1 MALMDKD
8 KHGFAG
14 RHRWLLITLAVVL
27 AVILLAS
34 FSSMRDEVVPVRA
47 ATVERGTIRTAIST
61 NGKIEPFQNFEA
73 HAPVSTTIRRVF
85 VREGDHV
92 KNGQLLMQLDD
103 SEVRSQA
110 ARAQASVKGA
120 QSDVDAIE
128 KGGSQEELLTLQTQI
143 VKAKTDREAAQ
154 RSLDALRRLQQRGA
168 ASIGEVK
175 ESENNL
181 QRAQADLDLLQ
192 QKQKDRYSKPEVDK
206 VEAQK
211 SQAQAAYDAAEDIL
225 HRSNV
230 VAPFDGVVYLLPV
243 KQGGFVQAGDL
254 LLQEADLSHLIV
266 RAYVDEPDIG
276 RLVKGQKTE
285 VTWDAMPG
293 RVWTGTVAT
302 LPATVKLRGTRN
314 VGEATID
321 LDNEDYKLLPNVNV
335 SVSII
340 IAQHDNVLTIPREAL
355 RQDDSTP
362 YVYQIIEDKLRRH
375 EVTVAAS
382 NLTKVEVSSGLND
395 KDIVALNSTST
406 MKSLRDG
413 SPVKVCSRK

>member
-1 MALMDKD
+1 MTLMDKD
-8 KHGFAG
+8 KNGFAG
-14 RHRWLLITLAVVL
+14 RHRWLVITLAVVL

-34 FSSMRDEVVPVRA
+34 FSSMREEVIPVRA
-47 ATVERGTIRTAIST
+47 AMVERSSIRTAIST
-61 NGKIEPFQNFEA
+61 NGKIEPAQNFEA
-73 HAPVSTTIRRVF
+73 HAPVSTTVRRLL

-92 KNGQLLMQLDD
+92 KKGELLLQLDD

-110 ARAQASVKGA
+110 ARAAAQMKGA
-120 QSDVDAIE
+120 QADVQAIE
-128 KGGSQEELLTLQTQI
+128 KGGSQEELLTLQTQL
-143 VKAKTDREAAQ
+143 VKAKTDRDAAQ
-154 RSLDALRRLQQRGA
+154 RSLDALRRLQQKGA

-175 ESENNL
+175 EAENNL

-192 QKQKDRYSKPEVDK
+192 QKQKDRYSKPEVEK

-211 SQAQAAYDAAEDIL
+211 SQAQAAYDAAEDVL
-225 HRSNV
+225 QRSNV
-230 VAPFDGVVYLLPV
+230 VAPFDGIVYLLPV
-243 KQGGFVQAGDL
+243 KQGAFVQAGDL

-276 RLVKGQKTE
+276 RLIKGQKTE
-285 VTWDAMPG
+285 ITWDAMPG
-293 RVWTGTVAT
+293 RTWTGTVAT

-314 VGEATID
+314 VGEATIA

-355 RQDDSTP
+355 RQDDTKP

-375 EVTVAAS
+375 DVTVSAS

-395 KDIVALNSTST
+395 KDLVALNSTSN

-413 SPVKVCSRK
+413 SPVKVVQ

>member
-1 MALMDKD
+1 MPLMDKD
-8 KHGFAG
+8 KTGFAG

-34 FSSMRDEVVPVRA
+34 FSSMRDEVIPVRA
-47 ATVERGTIRTAIST
+47 ATVERSSIRTAIST
-61 NGKIEPFQNFEA
+61 NGKVEPAQNFEA
-73 HAPVSTTIRRVF
+73 HAPVSTTVRRLL

-92 KNGQLLMQLDD
+92 KKGQLLLQLDD

-110 ARAQASVKGA
+110 ARAAAQVKGA
-120 QSDVDAIE
+120 QADVQAIE
-128 KGGSQEELLTLQTQI
+128 KGGSQEELLTLQTQL
-143 VKAKTDREAAQ
+143 VKAKTDRDAAQ
-154 RSLDALRRLQQRGA
+154 RSLDALRRLQQKGA
-168 ASIGEVK
+168 ASNGEVK
-175 ESENNL
+175 EAENNL

-192 QKQKDRYSKPEVDK
+192 QKQKDRYSKPEVEK
-206 VEAQK
+206 VEAQG
-211 SQAQAAYDAAEDIL
+211 SQAQAAYDAAEDVL

-243 KQGGFVQAGDL
+243 KQGAFVQAGDL

-285 VTWDAMPG
+285 ITWDAMPG
-293 RVWTGTVAT
+293 RTWTGTVAT

-314 VGEATID
+314 VGEATIA
-321 LDNEDYKLLPNVNV
+321 LDNEDYKVLPNVNV

-355 RQDDSTP
+355 RQDDTKP

-375 EVTVAAS
+375 DVTVAAS

-395 KDIVALNSTST
+395 KDVVALNSTSN

-413 SPVKVCSRK
+413 SPVKVVQ

>member
-1 MALMDKD
+1 MPLMDKD
-8 KHGFAG
+8 KTGFAG

-27 AVILLAS
+27 GVILLAS
-34 FSSMRDEVVPVRA
+34 FSSMRDEVIPVRA
-47 ATVERGTIRTAIST
+47 ATVERSSIRTAIST
-61 NGKIEPFQNFEA
+61 NGKIEPAQNFEA
-73 HAPVSTTIRRVF
+73 HAPVSTTVRRLL

-92 KNGQLLMQLDD
+92 KKGQLLLQLDD

-110 ARAQASVKGA
+110 ARAAAQVKGA
-120 QSDVDAIE
+120 QADVQAIE
-128 KGGSQEELLTLQTQI
+128 KGGSQEELLTLQTQL
-143 VKAKTDREAAQ
+143 VKAKTDRDAAQ
-154 RSLDALRRLQQRGA
+154 RSLDALRRLQQKGA
-168 ASIGEVK
+168 ASNGEVK
-175 ESENNL
+175 EAENNL

-192 QKQKDRYSKPEVDK
+192 QKQKDRYSKPEVEK
-206 VEAQK
+206 VEAQA
-211 SQAQAAYDAAEDIL
+211 SQAQAAYDAAEDVL

-243 KQGGFVQAGDL
+243 KQGAFVQAGDL

-285 VTWDAMPG
+285 ITWDAMPG
-293 RVWTGTVAT
+293 RTWTGTVAT

-314 VGEATID
+314 IGEATIA
-321 LDNEDYKLLPNVNV
+321 LDNEDYKVLPNVNV

-355 RQDDSTP
+355 RQDDTKP

-375 EVTVAAS
+375 DVTVAAS

-395 KDIVALNSTST
+395 KDVVALNSTSN

-413 SPVKVCSRK
+413 SPVKVVQ

>member
-1 MALMDKD
+1 MTLMDKD
-8 KHGFAG
+8 KDGFAS

-34 FSSMRDEVVPVRA
+34 FSSMRDDVIPVRV
-47 ATVERGTIRTAIST
+47 ATVQRSSIRTVIST
-61 NGKIEPFQNFEA
+61 NGKIEPSQNFEA
-73 HAPVSTTIRRVF
+73 HAPVNTIVRRLL

-92 KNGQLLMQLDD
+92 KKGQLLLQLDD
-103 SEVRSQA
+103 AEVRSQA
-110 ARAQASVKGA
+110 ARAQAQVKGA
-120 QSDVDAIE
+120 QADVQAIE
-128 KGGSQEELLTLQTQI
+128 KGGSQEELITLQTQI
-143 VKAKTDREAAQ
+143 VKAKTDRDAAQ
-154 RSLDALRRLQQRGA
+154 RSLDALRRLQQKGA
-168 ASIGEVK
+168 ASVGEVK
-175 ESENNL
+175 ESENTL

-211 SQAQAAYDAAEDIL
+211 SQAQAAYDAAEDAL

-254 LLQEADLSHLIV
+254 LLQEADLSHLIA

-276 RLVKGQKTE
+276 RLTIGQKTE
-285 VTWDAMPG
+285 ITWDAMPG
-293 RVWTGTVAT
+293 RIWTGTVAT

-314 VGEATID
+314 IGEATVA
-321 LDNEDYKLLPNVNV
+321 LDNADYKLLPNVNV

-355 RQDDSTP
+355 RQDDSVP
-362 YVYQIIEDKLRRH
+362 YVYQIVEDKLRRH

-395 KDIVALNSTST
+395 KDVVALNSTSN

-413 SPVKVCSRK
+413 SPVKVVQ

>member
-1 MALMDKD
+1 MDKD
-8 KHGFAG
+8 KTGFAT
-14 RHRWLLITLAVVL
+14 RHRWLLITLGAVV

-34 FSSMRDEVVPVRA
+34 FSSMREEIIPVRA
-47 ATVERGTIRTAIST
+47 ATVDRSSIRTAIST
-61 NGKIEPFQNFEA
+61 NGKIEPAQNFEA
-73 HAPVSTTIRRVF
+73 HAPVSTTVRRLL

-92 KNGQLLMQLDD
+92 KKGQLLLQLDD

-110 ARAQASVKGA
+110 ARAAAQMKGA
-120 QSDVDAIE
+120 QADVQAIE
-128 KGGSQEELLTLQTQI
+128 KGGSQEELLTLQTQL
-143 VKAKTDREAAQ
+143 VKAKTDRDAAQ
-154 RSLDALRRLQQRGA
+154 RSLEALRRLQQKGA

-175 ESENNL
+175 EAENNL

-211 SQAQAAYDAAEDIL
+211 SQALAAYDAAEDVVQ
-225 HRSNV
+225 RSNV
-230 VAPFDGVVYLLPV
+230 VAPFDGVVYLVPV
-243 KQGGFVQAGDL
+243 KQGAFVQAGDL

-285 VTWDAMPG
+285 ITWDAMPG
-293 RVWTGTVAT
+293 RTWTGTVAT

-314 VGEATID
+314 VGEATIA

-355 RQDDSTP
+355 RQEDGTP
-362 YVYQIIEDKLRRH
+362 YVYQIVEDKLKRH
-375 EVTVAAS
+375 QVTVAAS

-395 KDIVALNSTST
+395 KDIVALNSTSN

-413 SPVKVCSRK
+413 SPVKVVQ

>member
-1 MALMDKD
+1 MDKD

-14 RHRWLLITLAVVL
+14 RHRWLLITMAAVL

-34 FSSMRDEVVPVRA
+34 FSSMREEVIPVRA
-47 ATVERGTIRTAIST
+47 ATVERSSIRTTIST
-61 NGKIEPFQNFEA
+61 NGKIEPAQNFEA
-73 HAPVSTTIRRVF
+73 HAPVSTTVRRLL

-92 KNGQLLMQLDD
+92 KKGELLLQLDD

-110 ARAQASVKGA
+110 ARAAAQMKGA
-120 QSDVDAIE
+120 QADVQAIE
-128 KGGSQEELLTLQTQI
+128 KGGSQEELLTLQTQL
-143 VKAKTDREAAQ
+143 VKAKTDRDAAQ
-154 RSLDALRRLQQRGA
+154 RSLDALRRLQQKGA

-175 ESENNL
+175 EAENNL
-181 QRAQADLDLLQ
+181 QRAQADFDLLQ

-211 SQAQAAYDAAEDIL
+211 SQAQAAYDAAEDVL
-225 HRSNV
+225 QRSNV

-243 KQGGFVQAGDL
+243 KQGAFVQAGDL

-276 RLVKGQKTE
+276 RLIKGQKTE
-285 VTWDAMPG
+285 ITWDAMPG
-293 RVWTGTVAT
+293 RTWTGTVAT

-314 VGEATID
+314 VGEATIA

-355 RQDDSTP
+355 RQDDTKP

-375 EVTVAAS
+375 NVTVSAS

-395 KDIVALNSTST
+395 KDLVALNSTSN

-413 SPVKVCSRK
+413 SPVKVVQ

>member
-1 MALMDKD
+1 MDKD

-34 FSSMRDEVVPVRA
+34 FSSMREEVIPVRA
-47 ATVERGTIRTAIST
+47 ATVERSSIRTTIST
-61 NGKIEPFQNFEA
+61 NGKIEPAQNFEA
-73 HAPVSTTIRRVF
+73 HAPVSTTVRRLL

-92 KNGQLLMQLDD
+92 KKGELLLQLDD

-110 ARAQASVKGA
+110 ARAAAQMKGA
-120 QSDVDAIE
+120 QADVQAIE
-128 KGGSQEELLTLQTQI
+128 KGGSQEELLTLQTQL
-143 VKAKTDREAAQ
+143 VKAKTDRDAAQ
-154 RSLDALRRLQQRGA
+154 RSLDALRRLQQKGA

-175 ESENNL
+175 EAENNL
-181 QRAQADLDLLQ
+181 QRAQADFDLLQ

-211 SQAQAAYDAAEDIL
+211 SQAQAAYDAAEDVL
-225 HRSNV
+225 QRSNV

-243 KQGGFVQAGDL
+243 KQGAFVQAGDL
-254 LLQEADLSHLIV
+254 LLQEANLSHLIV

-276 RLVKGQKTE
+276 RLIKGQKTE
-285 VTWDAMPG
+285 ITWDAMPG
-293 RVWTGTVAT
+293 RTWTGTVAT

-314 VGEATID
+314 VGEATIA

-355 RQDDSTP
+355 RQDDTKP

-375 EVTVAAS
+375 NVTVSAS

-395 KDIVALNSTST
+395 KDLVALNSTSN

-413 SPVKVCSRK
+413 SPVKVVQ

>member
-1 MALMDKD
+1 MDKD

-34 FSSMRDEVVPVRA
+34 FSSIRDEVIPVRA
-47 ATVERGTIRTAIST
+47 ATVERSSIRTAIST

-92 KNGQLLMQLDD
+92 KKGQLLLQLDD

-128 KGGSQEELLTLQTQI
+128 KGGSQEELLTLQTQL
-143 VKAKTDREAAQ
+143 VKAKTDRDAAQ
-154 RSLDALRRLQQRGA
+154 RSLDALRRLQQKGA

-175 ESENNL
+175 EAENNV

-192 QKQKDRYSKPEVDK
+192 QKQKDRYSKPEVAK

-230 VAPFDGVVYLLPV
+230 VAPFDGVVYLLPL
-243 KQGGFVQAGDL
+243 KQGSFVQAGDL

-285 VTWDAMPG
+285 VTWDAVPG
-293 RVWTGTVAT
+293 RVCT
-302 LPATVKLRGTRN
+302 
-314 VGEATID
+314 
-321 LDNEDYKLLPNVNV
+321 
-335 SVSII
+335 
-340 IAQHDNVLTIPREAL
+340 
-355 RQDDSTP
+355 
-362 YVYQIIEDKLRRH
+362 
-375 EVTVAAS
+375 
-382 NLTKVEVSSGLND
+382 
-395 KDIVALNSTST
+395 
-406 MKSLRDG
+406 
-413 SPVKVCSRK
+413 

>member
-1 MALMDKD
+1 MTLMDKD
-8 KHGFAG
+8 KTGFAG

-34 FSSMRDEVVPVRA
+34 FSSMRDEVIPVRA
-47 ATVERGTIRTAIST
+47 ATVERSSIRTAIST
-61 NGKIEPFQNFEA
+61 NGKIEPAQNFEA
-73 HAPVSTTIRRVF
+73 HAPVSTTVRRLL

-92 KNGQLLMQLDD
+92 RRGELLLELDD

-110 ARAQASVKGA
+110 ARAQAQVKGA
-120 QSDVDAIE
+120 QADVEAIE
-128 KGGSQEELLTLQTQI
+128 KGGSQEELLTLQTQL
-143 VKAKTDREAAQ
+143 VKAKTDRDAAQ
-154 RSLDALRRLQQRGA
+154 RSLEALRRLQQKGA

-175 ESENNL
+175 EAENNL
-181 QRAQADLDLLQ
+181 QRAQADFGLLQ
-192 QKQKDRYSKPEVDK
+192 QKQKDRYSKPEVEK
-206 VEAQK
+206 VEAQG
-211 SQAQAAYDAAEDIL
+211 SQAQAAYDAAEDVL

-243 KQGGFVQAGDL
+243 KQGAFVQAGDL

-276 RLVKGQKTE
+276 RLIKGQKTE
-285 VTWDAMPG
+285 ITWDAMPG
-293 RVWTGTVAT
+293 RTWTGTVAT

-314 VGEATID
+314 VGEATIA

-340 IAQHDNVLTIPREAL
+340 IAQHDDVLTIPREAL
-355 RQDDSTP
+355 RQDDTKP

-375 EVTVAAS
+375 DVTVAAS

-395 KDIVALNSTST
+395 KDVVALSSTSN

-413 SPVKVCSRK
+413 SPVKVVQ